1 MASGRPDARVDARK
15 LKALLATLS
24 AFGVSSFE
32 HDGLK
37 VQFADRMPPE
47 PTGEVEGAAEADTSW
62 ASTIPPDPRI
72 AIQKAYQR
80 DKARRR
86 GVPA

>member
-1 MASGRPDARVDARK
+1 MEPRK

-32 HDGLK
+32 LDGLK
-37 VQFADRMPPE
+37 VQFADRLPPE
-47 PTGEVEGAAEADTSW
+47 PTGEVEGAGELDTSW
-62 ASTIPPDPRI
+62 TAAIPPDPRD
-72 AIQKAYQR
+72 AIRKVYQR

-86 GVPA
+86 GTA